1 MSNRII
7 AVESLAIVF
16 LAAFLAAAASAE
28 DGAPDPLQDILVTFV
43 NQGVAAA
50 GSGVSEPYRK
60 RKRYSIGAEVRRHAA
75 DIANEYALIEID
87 RWPIRS
93 LSVFCFIYR
102 VSAET
107 DRDSII
113 ERLRTDPRV
122 ESAQALQRFETLAST
137 ATDYDDTYANLQRV
151 LDVMEIPAAHRY
163 SRGKGVRIAIVDSH
177 ADGEH
182 EDLKGRVTETLFL
195 ADSAGTGDVEHG
207 TVIAGAIGANANN
220 AKGIVGIAP
229 ESIIELYVACWAE
242 SEVLNAV
249 CDSFSL
255 AKALDA
261 LLDDGP
267 DILNLS
273 LTGPYDPL
281 LERLLEELDRA
292 GVVMVAAR
300 PAQDHQNN
308 RFPASLDRVI
318 SVGSSDGPPAAKLI
332 AADSRPPHEVYAPGA
347 QIMVAV
353 PGDGYD
359 FRSGNSLAAAHVSGT
374 IALLLAV
381 SPNMPS
387 DVIQTYLRKS
397 QRTSRAES
405 PSINAC
411 IVLQL
416 LDGSRECRGH
426 GSETIKT
433 EVSHSG
439 PVALSRA
446 RQY

>member
-1 MSNRII
+1 MSNR
-7 AVESLAIVF
+7 VIVF
-16 LAAFLAAAASAE
+16 LAFVVPAAFLAATASAE
-28 DGAPDPLQDILVTFV
+28 DGTPDPFQDILVTFV
-43 NQGVAAA
+43 NEGVTGA
-50 GSGVSEPYRK
+50 GTGVSEPYRK
-60 RKRYSIGAEVRRHAA
+60 RKRYSIGSNVRRHAA
-75 DIANEYALIEID
+75 DIASEYALIEVD

-102 VSAET
+102 VST
-107 DRDSII
+107 DMDRDSII
-113 ERLRTDPRV
+113 ERLRADPRV

-137 ATDYDDTYANLQRV
+137 VADYDDTYANLQRV

-163 SRGKGVRIAIVDSH
+163 SRGKGIRVAIVDSH
-177 ADGEH
+177 ADAEH

-195 ADSAGTGDVEHG
+195 ADSAGSGDVEHG
-207 TVIAGAIGANANN
+207 TVVASIIGANANN

-229 ESIIELYVACWAE
+229 ESVIESYVACWAE
-242 SEVLNAV
+242 TEAINAV

-261 LLDDGP
+261 LLEDGP
-267 DILNLS
+267 DVLNLS

-281 LERLLEELDRA
+281 LERLLEEISRA
-292 GVVMVAAR
+292 GIVMVAAR
-300 PAQDHQNN
+300 PTQDHRNN

-318 SVGSSDGPPAAKLI
+318 SVGSSDEPAARLI
-332 AADSRPPHEVYAPGA
+332 AAANPGPPHEVYAPGR

-353 PGDGYD
+353 PGDAYD

-387 DVIQTYLRKS
+387 EAIQAHLQKS
-397 QRTSRAES
+397 QRASRTES
-405 PSINAC
+405 PSVNAC

-416 LDGSRECRGH
+416 LDASRECH
-426 GSETIKT
+426 G
-433 EVSHSG
+433 
-439 PVALSRA
+439 P
-446 RQY
+446 